1 MFVSAPAVM
10 GAVINPDQPMPTVEI
25 EIIVKSTSIP
35 FAEDATQK
43 IVAAA
48 REAVCNTTQDW
59 NGAGWG
65 ISVGL
70 DSIQPQYLIRA
81 GIIGQAK
88 RHDA

>member
-10 GAVINPDQPMPTVEI
+10 GVVNPNQPLPTIEF

-35 FAEDATQK
+35 FAEDAAQK
-43 IVAAA
+43 ITAAA
-48 REAVCNTTQDW
+48 REIVTAITQDW

-88 RHDA
+88 RQDA